1 MKKLGKIWIF
11 VIASIAI
18 VALAI
23 PIALAQ
29 SSTTTTTT
37 DKGQGKKEWRGG
49 REGKRGFHRGGRR
62 GHGFGMRGMM
72 AKQLNL
78 TDAQK
83 AQMKQVGESFRERTK
98 SLREELK
105 TKHNELRAANEGSTF
120 NEALAAQKLTEIAG
134 LKAKLMGESFKLKQE
149 MLSVLTPEQKTKMET
164 LRAEMK
170 AKRAQ
175 FKGKR
180 GEGAKGAPKS
190 E

>member
-29 SSTTTTTT
+29 SSKTT
-37 DKGQGKKEWRGG
+37 DNQTQKEWRGG
-49 REGKRGFHRGGRR
+49 GGKRGGHHRGGR
-62 GHGFGMRGMM
+62 GGFGMHGMM

-83 AQMKQVGESFRERTK
+83 AQMKQIGESFRERTK
-98 SLREELK
+98 SLHTELR

-120 NEALAAQKLTEIAG
+120 NEALAAQKLTEIAT
-134 LKAKLMGESFKLKQE
+134 LKAKLMGEQFKLKQE

-164 LRAEMK
+164 LRAESK

-180 GEGAKGAPKS
+180 GGEGAKGATKP

>member
-29 SSTTTTTT
+29 SSTTT
-37 DKGQGKKEWRGG
+37 DKEQGKKEWRGG
-49 REGKRGFHRGGRR
+49 RGKRGGHHRGHG
-62 GHGFGMRGMM
+62 GFGMRGMM

-98 SLREELK
+98 SLRTELK
-105 TKHNELRAANEGSTF
+105 TKHTELRAANEGSTF
-120 NEALAAQKLTEIAG
+120 NEALATQKLTEIAT

-164 LRAEMK
+164 LRAEAK

-180 GEGAKGAPKS
+180 GEGKGAPKQ
-190 E
+190 